1 MFDIEGWV
9 IGILKMIK
17 SCRDNNVDEYKLVL
31 NKEQIKMIA
40 DAYDKLDWIEL
51 Y

>member
-1 MFDIEGWV
+1 MFDLEEWFENM
-9 IGILKMIK
+9 LKTIA

-40 DAYDKLDWIEL
+40 DAYDKLEWIEL